1 MNNYQE
7 NRDSLLPRRVRERCG
22 RVACF
27 LRSRKGHRYRC
38 PLDVAR
44 MDEEGSIEIV
54 ANKEDLIYDNNNGLV
69 EHWNIERLLNQN
81 DLIKGVQVVS
91 IGRGQPVTAVCVL
104 RNSQTNISHVR
115 SELVAMCKKHM
126 FPIPDRFAFVHD
138 FPRIHTKIQKYR
150 IREMLR
156 EGRISVF

>member
-1 MNNYQE
+1 M
-7 NRDSLLPRRVRERCG
+7 D
-22 RVACF
+22 
-27 LRSRKGHRYRC
+27 K
-38 PLDVAR
+38 DVAR

-156 EGRISVF
+156 EGRISVY